1 MTNFTDKS
9 FFAAIA
15 NADVDTLAAIFGDNA
30 PAAIEKATSKL
41 NTLNNRKP
49 SIRKPDDSKRLAN
62 LATFNSDIAPFIES
76 VQCATVADIRAAV
89 SPDLTASK
97 IGAILKV
104 AVAEGLIERHEVKSA
119 DNFTVKC
126 GTYYTVNGFEFE
138 RKAA

>member
-1 MTNFTDKS
+1 MTNFTDKA

-15 NADVDTLAAIFGDNA
+15 NADVDSLTAIFGDDA
-30 PAAIEKATSKL
+30 FAAIGKATAKL

-49 SIRKPDDSKRLAN
+49 SVHKRDDSKRLAN
-62 LATFNSDIAPFIES
+62 LETFTNDIAPFIES

-104 AVAEGLIERHEVKSA
+104 AVAEGLIERHEVKSTDGYA
-119 DNFTVKC
+119 VKC
-126 GTYYTVNGFEFE
+126 GTWYTVNDYEFE

>member
-1 MTNFTDKS
+1 MANFTDKS
-9 FFAAIA
+9 FFSAIA
-15 NADVDTLAAIFGDNA
+15 NADVDTLATIFGDNA
-30 PAAIEKATSKL
+30 TAAIEKATSKL

-49 SIRKPDDSKRLAN
+49 TTRKPDDSKRLAN

-76 VQCATVADIRAAV
+76 DKYATVADIRAV
-89 SPDLTASK
+89 CLPNLTASK

-104 AVAEGLIERHEVKSA
+104 AVAEGLIERHEVKAA
-119 DNFTVKC
+119 DNFAVKC